1 MNTLKTLA
9 ISAALV
15 VGTLGAA
22 SASSLYSSE
31 VEFPGSYI
39 EFGVIV
45 ADAPATLALYDYTG
59 GVKGELISTVNI
71 DAGYNSDVRIQTK
84 SITVMKFRPNCR
96 STAHWSTRMCLTT
109 TTKTTCKP
117 NQLQTHK
124 RGVYEQ
130 S

>member
-84 SITVMKFRPNCR
+84 SITVDEVQAELSINGTLVDSYVFDHDDQNDM
-96 STAHWSTRMCLTT
+96 
-109 TTKTTCKP
+109 
-117 NQLQTHK
+117 
-124 RGVYEQ
+124 
-130 S
+130 